1 MSLITAAA
9 LASGLLVPTEAS
21 LPPQPHMILALNPS
35 RSRRGA
41 RRSNAFTPAGRTRGA
56 IEISRPSRNSRTRSR
71 PRRNTSNALSV
82 LPVDESRHHAAR
94 LLGLISLLETFDAG
108 AKRLI
113 QSHVLPIADQ
123 LLLQPHGLRTSREQ
137 CIEAR
142 IDGGIERG
150 RRDHLLDQAP
160 RERGRGIDVLAPQQ
174 KLARAAPA
182 DQPGQQRRFN
192 DRRN

>member
-1 MSLITAAA
+1 MRPRLVIRRRRAQPYRPLVQEGAMSLITAAA

-56 IEISRPSRNSRTRSR
+56 IEIPRPPRSGRTRSR
-71 PRRNTSNALSV
+71 PRRNTSDALSV

-108 AKRLI
+108 ANRLI

-123 LLLQPHGLRTSREQ
+123 LFLQPPGLRPAASSASR
-137 CIEAR
+137 
-142 IDGGIERG
+142 
-150 RRDHLLDQAP
+150 
-160 RERGRGIDVLAPQQ
+160 
-174 KLARAAPA
+174 RASTAASSAAGATTCSTKPHA
-182 DQPGQQRRFN
+182 S
-192 DRRN
+192 